1 MTKAKV
7 KARSVGLFYVTI
19 DGTRAI
25 DSLAFGQLWSGE
37 GIGWQNLLD
46 GLRTDTSDP
55 DRRVDGAHPQLPIHH
70 FAERQVFPGGR
81 SGNMFTDTVLMPEG
95 IDGEGVDFPNWP
107 FSTAAGNA
115 PQINDANKFVRNFIV
130 TPCCDVATSS
140 LGSGTRFAD
149 LVYVS
154 SHGVRTG
161 DMFGQSTN
169 HNPEVDPGGFFILA
183 LAAAKAAASGAGFAG
198 VKWLVLSNCN
208 TMVPGTHNDWLTL
221 MKASPGF
228 RGILGYQGP
237 SVAADKSSA
246 ADVRFVTYVKAGQS
260 LRAAWRQ
267 ANIDSGMTS
276 QWVVICRDPARN
288 DTISRWNSGKLP
300 PVLATSA
307 ITLFDER
314 DQSGAPVVPHPDPF
328 GVFWSTIA
336 GGVATKI
343 TPLNRYD
350 PGNKITS
357 STAASPSLVSVTVTS
372 APAVPSFP
380 AGTVIQATLILVRE
394 DYPEPIDIDRMF
406 TIVSTSGISPIVLSL
421 HLNDKRKL
429 GSPPAIDPGFDTW
442 EVTVPAEV
450 TSVTLTLRIDR
461 LFLGFEFHNY
471 PFWLRASF
479 TPPGG
484 PQVGPFDFTHDA
496 TIFSK

>member
-25 DSLAFGQLWSGE
+25 DSLAFGQLWHGE

-46 GLRTDTSDP
+46 DLRTDASNP
-55 DRRVDGAHPQLPIHH
+55 SRLVDDAHPQLPIHH
-70 FAERQVFPGGR
+70 FTEWQVLPGGR
-81 SGNMFTDTVLMPEG
+81 SGNMFSDTVLMPEG
-95 IDGEGVDFPNWP
+95 IDGEGVDYPLWP
-107 FSTAAGNA
+107 SFFASGNA
-115 PQINDANKFVRNFIV
+115 ARINDANKFVREFIM
-130 TPCCDVATSS
+130 TPRCDVAASS

-154 SHGVRTG
+154 SHGIRTG
-161 DMFGQSTN
+161 DMFGQSTY
-169 HNPEVDPGGFFILA
+169 HNGEVFTGGFFILA
-183 LAAAKAAASGAGFAG
+183 LAAASGAGFAG

-208 TMVPGTHNDWLTL
+208 TMVPGTHSDWLTL

-228 RGILGYQGP
+228 RGILGYQGT
-237 SVAADKSSA
+237 SVDAEKASA
-246 ADVRFVTYVKAGQS
+246 VNVRFGTHVKAGQS

-276 QWVVICRDPARN
+276 QWVVICRDPAKN
-288 DTISRWNSGKLP
+288 DTISQWNSGKLP

-314 DQSGAPVVPHPDPF
+314 HQSGAPVVPHPDPF

-357 STAASPSLVSVTVTS
+357 SAEASPSLVSVTVTS

-380 AGTVIQATLILVRE
+380 AGTVIQATLIFVRE
-394 DYPEPIDIDRMF
+394 NYPEPIDIDRMF
-406 TIVSTSGISPIVLSL
+406 TIVGTSGISPIVLSL
-421 HLNDKRKL
+421 HLNDKRVV
-429 GSPPAIDPGFDTW
+429 GEPPAIDPGPDTW
-442 EVTVPAEV
+442 EMTVPAEV
-450 TSVTLTLRIDR
+450 TSVTLTLRIDY
-461 LFLGFEFHNY
+461 LFLRYVDHNV

-496 TIFSK
+496 AIFAK